1 MATNFY
7 FNNFPLNQV
16 TSEQLLVEDLV
27 IEAMQIHGMD
37 VYYLPRSTRESFDTI
52 YGEDPIKEYR
62 YAYGIEM
69 YLEDV
74 TGMDGEGDFISKFG
88 LEIRDEVTLLM
99 SRKRFKATVPQIRPF
114 EGDLI
119 YIPLLQ
125 NFFEISFV
133 EHENN
138 QAMFYT
144 LGRGRGG
151 NVYVYALKL
160 KQFVFSEEVISTGI
174 QEIDNQI
181 FDSYKRTQLVT
192 SNTGTSRGNYLAN
205 EIVYQGATLA
215 TANAQAI
222 VYSWTPTSQL
232 TVIRMRGEFQS
243 NVVVT
248 GNTSSANFSL
258 ILANTDT
265 QVNDNIFEDQA
276 DNTSIENESDAII
289 DFSENNPFGEA

>member
-151 NVYVYALKL
+151 NVYVYAMKL

-232 TVIRMRGEFQS
+232 TVIRVRGEFQS

>member
-1 MATNFY
+1 
-7 FNNFPLNQV
+7 
-16 TSEQLLVEDLV
+16 
-27 IEAMQIHGMD
+27 MQIHGMD

-74 TGMDGEGDFISKFG
+74 TGMEGEGDFISKFG

-151 NVYVYALKL
+151 NVYVYAMKL

-232 TVIRMRGEFQS
+232 TVIRVRGEFQS